1 MHYTQAMSVL
11 RAIIPIIA
19 RIHVDGAENLPTGTA
34 PYLLVFNH
42 IGRLDPPVV
51 YYLLNRNDV
60 IALVAEKYQRFF
72 WSRWLVNSVD
82 GIFVDRFNADLS
94 ALREVFRRVKKGG
107 VVVLAPEG
115 TRSPTGI
122 LDKAWDGAS
131 YIAARVGLPVV
142 PVGLNGSGDRQAV
155 ERLMRF
161 KRLDIEVRIGPP
173 FSLPPLK
180 HQSRNRQLATYT
192 EEIMCRIASLLPE
205 SQRGRY
211 ATHPRLQE
219 LMRGHF
225 HSQITP
231 DLAPG

>member
-1 MHYTQAMSVL
+1 MLYTQAMSVL
-11 RAIIPIIA
+11 RAILPLIA
-19 RIHVDGAENLPTGTA
+19 RIHMNGAENLPSGAA

-42 IGRLDPPVV
+42 IGRLDPPVI

-82 GIFVDRFNADLS
+82 GIFVDRFNTDLS
-94 ALREVFRRVKKGG
+94 ALREVFRRVKNGG

-142 PVGLNGSGDRQAV
+142 PVGLTGSDDRQAV
-155 ERLMRF
+155 KRLKRF
-161 KRLDIEVRIGPP
+161 KRLDVEVRIGEP
-173 FSLPPLK
+173 FILPPLE
-180 HQSRNRQLATYT
+180 HQSRSRQLAAYT
-192 EEIMCRIASLLPE
+192 EEIMCRIAALLPE
-205 SQRGRY
+205 SKRGRY
-211 ATHPRLQE
+211 AAHPRLQE
-219 LMRGHF
+219 LLQGQSQ
-225 HSQITP
+225 SQITP
-231 DLAPG
+231 NLVPG